1 MHQRTT
7 IGDRSL
13 HPMWV
18 LGMELW
24 DHACREHLSP
34 SEPSHRLRQK
44 AFKVLF
50 KIQLFSRTVLTFYGY
65 SSLQT
70 LRSCEPYF
78 FLSKQTETFT
88 QTWGWQLRLVFVL
101 FLSFP
106 LQSLPWERTHL
117 PVPHKVCREIAPSPG
132 PWTTRAEE
140 RLLEVK
146 PCPGPA
152 GDDVGPHCAGAISI
166 SQAQWPAGELWLWS
180 PYLLSIASCMCR
192 W

>member
-13 HPMWV
+13 HLMWV

-132 PWTTRAEE
+132 PWTTRAEK

-146 PCPGPA
+146 SWGWC
-152 GDDVGPHCAGAISI
+152 GATLCRGYQHLTGSVASRWAMALVPISPFH
-166 SQAQWPAGELWLWS
+166 S
-180 PYLLSIASCMCR
+180 LLHV
-192 W
+192 